1 MRETAAPALRP
12 FTRADLVPVVT
23 RRRAADDPRA
33 VPFEHFR
40 DDRWEPVTMEE
51 FLRRVD
57 RIARGLI
64 GAGVEPGDRVALMAE
79 TRLEWVLI
87 DMAVWTAG
95 AITVPVYPSSS
106 SDQLGWILT
115 DSAPRVL
122 VAEGSEH
129 AEVVDATE
137 IPDSCEHVLYLDDD
151 GLESLE
157 ARGDEVTAE
166 ALEEALATLEPASP
180 ASLIYTSGT
189 TGRPK
194 GCVITHDNL
203 LAECHGLL
211 DHPIG
216 RMAQQGKKTLMFL
229 PLAHV
234 LARAVTYTAFL
245 GGATIG
251 FWGDT
256 STILPRFAD

>member
-1 MRETAAPALRP
+1 A
-12 FTRADLVPVVT
+12 
-23 RRRAADDPRA
+23 
-33 VPFEHFR
+33 
-40 DDRWEPVTMEE
+40 
-51 FLRRVD
+51 
-57 RIARGLI
+57 
-64 GAGVEPGDRVALMAE
+64 
-79 TRLEWVLI
+79 
-87 DMAVWTAG
+87 
-95 AITVPVYPSSS
+95 
-106 SDQLGWILT
+106 
-115 DSAPRVL
+115 
-122 VAEGSEH
+122 
-129 AEVVDATE
+129 AEVGASTE
-137 IPDSCEHVLYLDDD
+137 TPGPGEPAPSRDDD
-151 GLESLE
+151 GLDSLG

-166 ALEEALATLEPASP
+166 ALEEALAPLEPASP
-180 ASLIYTSGT
+180 ASLISPSRT

-256 STILPRFAD
+256 STILPRFADFRPHMILGVPRVFEKVRDGIA